1 MAYSELI
8 KNFDNIRGYMRDFF
22 LYGFKTREEY
32 DRKSARSYDNERRR
46 IQSYLGHLISFRQTP
61 SGKNAF
67 ISLEGRSVTHNP
79 LYQAFKAKS
88 FTNKDIT
95 LHFLLLDILSDAGV
109 DFRKVSGADSYG
121 DVPQAYSL
129 KEILRIMD
137 TEYLTAFQNPI
148 SFDESTLRK
157 KLKEY
162 EELGIV
168 VSEKSGRTV
177 TYRLSENEICLAEY
191 KEAIRFFTEESPLG
205 VIGSYLEDRMQA
217 DAEKAYPTGRNDENG
232 KCLPGRNDENG
243 KCLSGRNDENGKCLS
258 DRNDENGKCLSGR
271 NDCAGEYLT
280 FKNHYIMNAYDAEIT
295 ELILQGIHEKR
306 LLEITSF
313 SRGDAGVKQQT
324 VIPYKLYVSTQGG
337 RNYLFCM
344 DADNLRPYSLRVDY
358 IQKGK
363 AGEVC
368 ADYDRLLKVCE
379 RAGEHM
385 WGVSCAKY
393 RRYEHI
399 EMDIYVGTDEAFI
412 VRRLERE
419 KRCGTVSKV
428 DEETYR
434 FSADVLDAYEMMPW
448 IRTFFGRIKAIRCDN
463 EDVKNQ
469 IKIDMVKMLKQYED
483 EHAFS

>member
-46 IQSYLGHLISFRQTP
+46 IQSYLGSLISFRQTP

-95 LHFLLLDILSDAGV
+95 LHFLLLDILSGN
-109 DFRKVSGADSYG
+109 S
-121 DVPQAYSL
+121 YSL
-129 KEILRIMD
+129 KDILRIMD

-168 VSEKSGRTV
+168 VSEKCGKSV
-177 TYRLSENEICLAEY
+177 TYRLSEDEICFTEY

-205 VIGSYLEDRMQA
+205 VIGSYLEARMQA
-217 DAEKAYPTGRNDENG
+217 DAEQTYPTGRNDENG
-232 KCLPGRNDENG
+232 KCLSH
-243 KCLSGRNDENGKCLS
+243 K
-258 DRNDENGKCLSGR
+258 

-399 EMDIYVGTDEAFI
+399 EMDILVGTDEAFI

-469 IKIDMVKMLKQYED
+469 LKIDMVKMLKQYED
-483 EHAFS
+483 

>member
-46 IQSYLGHLISFRQTP
+46 IQSYLGSLISFRQTP

-95 LHFLLLDILSDAGV
+95 LHFLLLDILSG
-109 DFRKVSGADSYG
+109 SS
-121 DVPQAYSL
+121 YSL
-129 KEILRIMD
+129 KDILRIMD

-168 VSEKSGRTV
+168 VSEKCGKSV
-177 TYRLSENEICLAEY
+177 TYRLSEDEICLTEY

-205 VIGSYLEDRMQA
+205 VIGSYLEARMQA
-217 DAEKAYPTGRNDENG
+217 DAEQAYPTGRNDENG
-232 KCLPGRNDENG
+232 KCLSH
-243 KCLSGRNDENGKCLS
+243 K
-258 DRNDENGKCLSGR
+258 

-344 DADNLRPYSLRVDY
+344 DADNLRPYSLRADY

-363 AGEVC
+363 VGEVC

-399 EMDIYVGTDEAFI
+399 EMDILVGTDEAFI

-469 IKIDMVKMLKQYED
+469 LKIDMVKMLKQYED
-483 EHAFS
+483 ENAFS

>member
-121 DVPQAYSL
+121 DVPQVYSL

-177 TYRLSENEICLAEY
+177 TYRLSEDEICLAEY

-217 DAEKAYPTGRNDENG
+217 DAEQAYPTGRNDENG
-232 KCLPGRNDENG
+232 KCLSH
-243 KCLSGRNDENGKCLS
+243 K
-258 DRNDENGKCLSGR
+258 

-399 EMDIYVGTDEAFI
+399 EMDILVGTDEAFI

-483 EHAFS
+483 ENAFS

>member
-46 IQSYLGHLISFRQTP
+46 IQNYLGSLISFRQTP

-95 LHFLLLDILSDAGV
+95 LHFLLLDILSGN
-109 DFRKVSGADSYG
+109 S
-121 DVPQAYSL
+121 YSL
-129 KEILRIMD
+129 KDILRIMD

-168 VSEKSGRTV
+168 VSEKCGRTV
-177 TYRLSENEICLAEY
+177 TYRLSEDEICLTEY

-217 DAEKAYPTGRNDENG
+217 DAEQAYPTGRNDENG
-232 KCLPGRNDENG
+232 KCLPD
-243 KCLSGRNDENGKCLS
+243 
-258 DRNDENGKCLSGR
+258 R

-368 ADYDRLLKVCE
+368 ADYDRLLTVCE

-393 RRYEHI
+393 RWYEHI
-399 EMDIYVGTDEAFI
+399 EMDILVGTDEAFI

-469 IKIDMVKMLKQYED
+469 LKIDMVKMLKQYED
-483 EHAFS
+483 ENAFS

>member
-67 ISLEGRSVTHNP
+67 ISLEGRSVTRNP

-177 TYRLSENEICLAEY
+177 TYWLSENEICLAEY

-217 DAEKAYPTGRNDENG
+217 DAEKAYPPGRNDENG

-243 KCLSGRNDENGKCLS
+243 KCLP
-258 DRNDENGKCLSGR
+258 GR

-483 EHAFS
+483 ENAFS

>member
-95 LHFLLLDILSDAGV
+95 LHFLLLDILSGN
-109 DFRKVSGADSYG
+109 S
-121 DVPQAYSL
+121 YSL
-129 KEILRIMD
+129 KDILRIMD

-168 VSEKSGRTV
+168 VSEKCGRTV
-177 TYRLSENEICLAEY
+177 TYRLSEDEICLTEY

-205 VIGSYLEDRMQA
+205 VIGSYLEARMQP
-217 DAEKAYPTGRNDENG
+217 DAEQAYPTGRNDENG
-232 KCLPGRNDENG
+232 KCLP
-243 KCLSGRNDENGKCLS
+243 
-258 DRNDENGKCLSGR
+258 GR

-399 EMDIYVGTDEAFI
+399 EMDILVGTDEAFI

-448 IRTFFGRIKAIRCDN
+448 IRTFFGRIKAIHCDN

-469 IKIDMVKMLKQYED
+469 LKIDMVKMLKQYED
-483 EHAFS
+483 ENAFS

>member
-95 LHFLLLDILSDAGV
+95 LHFMLLDILADAGV
-109 DFRKVSGADSYG
+109 DFRKESGADSYG

-205 VIGSYLEDRMQA
+205 VIGSYLEDRMQP

-232 KCLPGRNDENG
+232 KCL
-243 KCLSGRNDENGKCLS
+243 S
-258 DRNDENGKCLSGR
+258 DK
-271 NDCAGEYLT
+271 NDCAGKYLT

-483 EHAFS
+483 ENAFS

>member
-121 DVPQAYSL
+121 DVPQVYSL

-205 VIGSYLEDRMQA
+205 VIGSYLEDHMQP
-217 DAEKAYPTGRNDENG
+217 DAEKAY
-232 KCLPGRNDENG
+232 LSGRNDENG

-258 DRNDENGKCLSGR
+258 DK

-344 DADNLRPYSLRVDY
+344 DVDNLRPYSLRVDY

-463 EDVKNQ
+463 EDVKNR

-483 EHAFS
+483 ENAFS

>member
-46 IQSYLGHLISFRQTP
+46 IQSYLGSLISFRQTP

-79 LYQAFKAKS
+79 LYKAFKAKS

-95 LHFLLLDILSDAGV
+95 LHFLLLDILSGN
-109 DFRKVSGADSYG
+109 S
-121 DVPQAYSL
+121 YSL
-129 KEILRIMD
+129 KDILRIMD

-177 TYRLSENEICLAEY
+177 TYRLSEDEICLAEY
-191 KEAIRFFTEESPLG
+191 KEAIRFFSEESPLG
-205 VIGSYLEDRMQA
+205 VIGSYLEARMQA
-217 DAEKAYPTGRNDENG
+217 ACLSGRNDENG
-232 KCLPGRNDENG
+232 MHLPGRNDENG
-243 KCLSGRNDENGKCLS
+243 KCLPDKS
-258 DRNDENGKCLSGR
+258 
-271 NDCAGEYLT
+271 DCAGEYLT

-313 SRGDAGVKQQT
+313 SRGEAGVKQQT

-363 AGEVC
+363 VGEVC

-393 RRYEHI
+393 RWYEHI
-399 EMDIYVGTDEAFI
+399 EMDILVGTDEAFI

-469 IKIDMVKMLKQYED
+469 LKIDMVKMLKQYED
-483 EHAFS
+483 ENAFS

>member
-95 LHFLLLDILSDAGV
+95 LHFLLLDILSGN
-109 DFRKVSGADSYG
+109 S
-121 DVPQAYSL
+121 YSL
-129 KEILRIMD
+129 KDILRIMD

-168 VSEKSGRTV
+168 VSEKCGKSV
-177 TYRLSENEICLAEY
+177 TYRLSEDEICLAEY

-205 VIGSYLEDRMQA
+205 VIGSYLEARMQA
-217 DAEKAYPTGRNDENG
+217 DVEQAYPTGRNDENG

-243 KCLSGRNDENGKCLS
+243 KCLPGRNDENGKRLP
-258 DRNDENGKCLSGR
+258 GK

-280 FKNHYIMNAYDAEIT
+280 FKNHYIMNAYDAKIT

-337 RNYLFCM
+337 RNYLLCM

-358 IQKGK
+358 IQRGK

-368 ADYDRLLKVCE
+368 ADYDRLLTVCE

-399 EMDIYVGTDEAFI
+399 EMDILVGTDEAFI

-469 IKIDMVKMLKQYED
+469 LKIDMVKMLKQYED
-483 EHAFS
+483 ENAFS

>member
-46 IQSYLGHLISFRQTP
+46 IQSYLGSLISFRQTP

-95 LHFLLLDILSDAGV
+95 LHFLLLDILSGN
-109 DFRKVSGADSYG
+109 S
-121 DVPQAYSL
+121 YSL
-129 KEILRIMD
+129 KDILRIMD

-177 TYRLSENEICLAEY
+177 TYRLSEDEICLAEY

-205 VIGSYLEDRMQA
+205 VIGSYLEARMQA
-217 DAEKAYPTGRNDENG
+217 DAEQTYPTGRNDENG
-232 KCLPGRNDENG
+232 KRLPG
-243 KCLSGRNDENGKCLS
+243 K
-258 DRNDENGKCLSGR
+258 
-271 NDCAGEYLT
+271 NDCAEEYLT

-344 DADNLRPYSLRVDY
+344 DADNLRPYSLRADY

-363 AGEVC
+363 VGKVC

-399 EMDIYVGTDEAFI
+399 EMDILVGTDEAFI

-469 IKIDMVKMLKQYED
+469 LKIDMVKMLKQYED
-483 EHAFS
+483 ENAFS

>member
-67 ISLEGRSVTHNP
+67 ISLEGRRVTHNP

-95 LHFLLLDILSDAGV
+95 LHFILLDILADAGV
-109 DFRKVSGADSYG
+109 DFRKESGADSYG

-129 KEILRIMD
+129 KDILRIMD

-168 VSEKSGRTV
+168 VSEKSGRAV

-205 VIGSYLEDRMQA
+205 VIGSYLEDRMQL

-232 KCLPGRNDENG
+232 KCL
-243 KCLSGRNDENGKCLS
+243 SG
-258 DRNDENGKCLSGR
+258 RNDENGKCLSGR

-313 SRGDAGVKQQT
+313 SRGDAGMKQQT

-483 EHAFS
+483 ENAFS

>member
-95 LHFLLLDILSDAGV
+95 LHFLLLDILSGN
-109 DFRKVSGADSYG
+109 S
-121 DVPQAYSL
+121 YSL
-129 KEILRIMD
+129 KDILRIMD

-217 DAEKAYPTGRNDENG
+217 DAEKAY
-232 KCLPGRNDENG
+232 LSGRNDENG
-243 KCLSGRNDENGKCLS
+243 KCLSGRNDENGKCLP
-258 DRNDENGKCLSGR
+258 DK

-313 SRGDAGVKQQT
+313 SRSDAGVKQQT

-428 DEETYR
+428 DQETYR

-469 IKIDMVKMLKQYED
+469 IKIDMVRMLKQYED
-483 EHAFS
+483 ENAFS

>member
-8 KNFDNIRGYMRDFF
+8 KNFDSIRGYMRDFF

-121 DVPQAYSL
+121 DVPQVYSL

-162 EELGIV
+162 EKLGIV

-205 VIGSYLEDRMQA
+205 VIGSYLEDRMQP
-217 DAEKAYPTGRNDENG
+217 DAEKAYPT
-232 KCLPGRNDENG
+232 GRNDENG

-258 DRNDENGKCLSGR
+258 DK

-483 EHAFS
+483 ENAFS

>member
-8 KNFDNIRGYMRDFF
+8 KNFDNIRSYMRDFF

-46 IQSYLGHLISFRQTP
+46 IQSYLGSLISFRQTP

-95 LHFLLLDILSDAGV
+95 LHFLLLDILSGN
-109 DFRKVSGADSYG
+109 S
-121 DVPQAYSL
+121 YSL
-129 KEILRIMD
+129 KDILRIMD

-168 VSEKSGRTV
+168 VSEKCGRTV
-177 TYRLSENEICLAEY
+177 TYRLAADEICLAEY

-205 VIGSYLEDRMQA
+205 VIGSYLEARMQA
-217 DAEKAYPTGRNDENG
+217 DAEQAYPTGRNDENG
-232 KCLPGRNDENG
+232 KCLPG
-243 KCLSGRNDENGKCLS
+243 K
-258 DRNDENGKCLSGR
+258 

-324 VIPYKLYVSTQGG
+324 VIPYRLYVSTQGG

-363 AGEVC
+363 VGEVC

-399 EMDIYVGTDEAFI
+399 EMDILVGTDEAFI

-469 IKIDMVKMLKQYED
+469 LKIDMVKMLKQYED
-483 EHAFS
+483 ENAFS

>member
-95 LHFLLLDILSDAGV
+95 LHFLLLDILSGN
-109 DFRKVSGADSYG
+109 S
-121 DVPQAYSL
+121 YSL
-129 KEILRIMD
+129 KDILRIMD

-168 VSEKSGRTV
+168 ISEKSGRTV
-177 TYRLSENEICLAEY
+177 TYRLSENEICLEEY

-232 KCLPGRNDENG
+232 KCL
-243 KCLSGRNDENGKCLS
+243 SGRNDENGKCLP
-258 DRNDENGKCLSGR
+258 GR

-399 EMDIYVGTDEAFI
+399 EMDILVGTDEAFI

-469 IKIDMVKMLKQYED
+469 LKIDMVKMLKQYED
-483 EHAFS
+483 ENAFS

>member
-46 IQSYLGHLISFRQTP
+46 IQSYLGSLISFRQTP

-95 LHFLLLDILSDAGV
+95 LHFLLLDILSGN
-109 DFRKVSGADSYG
+109 S
-121 DVPQAYSL
+121 YSL
-129 KEILRIMD
+129 KDILRIMD

-168 VSEKSGRTV
+168 VSKKCGRTV
-177 TYRLSENEICLAEY
+177 TYRLSEDEICLTEY

-205 VIGSYLEDRMQA
+205 VIGSYLEARMQA
-217 DAEKAYPTGRNDENG
+217 DAEQAYPTGRNDENG
-232 KCLPGRNDENG
+232 KCLPG
-243 KCLSGRNDENGKCLS
+243 K
-258 DRNDENGKCLSGR
+258 

-324 VIPYKLYVSTQGG
+324 VIPYKIYVSTQGG

-363 AGEVC
+363 VGEVC

-399 EMDIYVGTDEAFI
+399 EMDILVGTDEAFI

-469 IKIDMVKMLKQYED
+469 LKIDMVKMLKQYED
-483 EHAFS
+483 ENAFS

>member
-1 MAYSELI
+1 MAYSELM

-46 IQSYLGHLISFRQTP
+46 IQNYLGHLISFRQTP

-95 LHFLLLDILSDAGV
+95 LHFLLLDILSGN
-109 DFRKVSGADSYG
+109 S
-121 DVPQAYSL
+121 YSL
-129 KEILRIMD
+129 KDILRIMD

-205 VIGSYLEDRMQA
+205 VIGSYLEDRMQG

-243 KCLSGRNDENGKCLS
+243 KRLPG
-258 DRNDENGKCLSGR
+258 RNDENGKCLSGR

-483 EHAFS
+483 ENAFS

>member
-46 IQSYLGHLISFRQTP
+46 IQSYLGSLISFRQTP

-95 LHFLLLDILSDAGV
+95 LHFLLLDILSGN
-109 DFRKVSGADSYG
+109 S
-121 DVPQAYSL
+121 YSL
-129 KEILRIMD
+129 KDILRIMD

-168 VSEKSGRTV
+168 VSEKCGRTV
-177 TYRLSENEICLAEY
+177 TYRLSEDEICLTEY

-205 VIGSYLEDRMQA
+205 VIGSYLEARMQA
-217 DAEKAYPTGRNDENG
+217 DAEQAYPTGRNDENG
-232 KCLPGRNDENG
+232 KCLPG
-243 KCLSGRNDENGKCLS
+243 K
-258 DRNDENGKCLSGR
+258 

-324 VIPYKLYVSTQGG
+324 VIPYKIYVSTQGG

-363 AGEVC
+363 VGEVC

-399 EMDIYVGTDEAFI
+399 EMDILVGTDEAFI

-469 IKIDMVKMLKQYED
+469 LKIDMVKMLKQYED
-483 EHAFS
+483 ENAFS

>member
-46 IQSYLGHLISFRQTP
+46 IQSYLGSLISFRQTP

-95 LHFLLLDILSDAGV
+95 LHFLLLDILSGN
-109 DFRKVSGADSYG
+109 S
-121 DVPQAYSL
+121 YSL
-129 KEILRIMD
+129 KDILRIMD

-168 VSEKSGRTV
+168 VSEKCGKSV
-177 TYRLSENEICLAEY
+177 TYRLSEDEICFTEY

-205 VIGSYLEDRMQA
+205 VIGSYLEARMQA
-217 DAEKAYPTGRNDENG
+217 DAEQTYPTGRNDENG
-232 KCLPGRNDENG
+232 KHLPGKNDW
-243 KCLSGRNDENGKCLS
+243 
-258 DRNDENGKCLSGR
+258 
-271 NDCAGEYLT
+271 AGEYLT

-399 EMDIYVGTDEAFI
+399 EMDILVGTDEAFI

-469 IKIDMVKMLKQYED
+469 LKIDMVKMLKQYED
-483 EHAFS
+483 

>member
-46 IQSYLGHLISFRQTP
+46 IQSYLGSLISFRQTP

-95 LHFLLLDILSDAGV
+95 LHFLLLDILSG
-109 DFRKVSGADSYG
+109 SS
-121 DVPQAYSL
+121 YSL
-129 KEILRIMD
+129 KDIQRIMD

-168 VSEKSGRTV
+168 VSKKSGRTV
-177 TYRLSENEICLAEY
+177 TYRLSEDEICLTEY

-205 VIGSYLEDRMQA
+205 VIGSYLEARMQA
-217 DAEKAYPTGRNDENG
+217 DAEQAYPTGRNDENG
-232 KCLPGRNDENG
+232 KCLPG
-243 KCLSGRNDENGKCLS
+243 K
-258 DRNDENGKCLSGR
+258 

-324 VIPYKLYVSTQGG
+324 VIPYKIYVSTQGG

-363 AGEVC
+363 VGEVC

-399 EMDIYVGTDEAFI
+399 EMDILVGTDEAFI

-469 IKIDMVKMLKQYED
+469 LKIDMVKMLKQYED
-483 EHAFS
+483 ENAFS

>member
-95 LHFLLLDILSDAGV
+95 LHFLLLDILSGN
-109 DFRKVSGADSYG
+109 S
-121 DVPQAYSL
+121 YSL
-129 KEILRIMD
+129 KDILRIMD

-191 KEAIRFFTEESPLG
+191 KEVIRFFTEESPLG

-258 DRNDENGKCLSGR
+258 DK
-271 NDCAGEYLT
+271 NDCAGKYLT

-399 EMDIYVGTDEAFI
+399 EMDILVGTDEAFI

-469 IKIDMVKMLKQYED
+469 LKIDMVKMLKQYED
-483 EHAFS
+483 ENAFS

>member
-8 KNFDNIRGYMRDFF
+8 KNFYNIRGYMRDFF

-95 LHFLLLDILSDAGV
+95 LHFLLLDILSGN
-109 DFRKVSGADSYG
+109 S
-121 DVPQAYSL
+121 YSL
-129 KEILRIMD
+129 KDILRIMD

-205 VIGSYLEDRMQA
+205 VIGSYLEDRMQG

-243 KCLSGRNDENGKCLS
+243 KRLPGRNDENGKCLS
-258 DRNDENGKCLSGR
+258 DK

-280 FKNHYIMNAYDAEIT
+280 FKNHYIMNAYDAEIS

-344 DADNLRPYSLRVDY
+344 DADNLRPYSLRMDY

-483 EHAFS
+483 ENAFS

>member
-46 IQSYLGHLISFRQTP
+46 IQSYLGSLISFRQTP

-95 LHFLLLDILSDAGV
+95 LHFLLLDILSG
-109 DFRKVSGADSYG
+109 SS
-121 DVPQAYSL
+121 YSL
-129 KEILRIMD
+129 KDILRIMD

-168 VSEKSGRTV
+168 VSEKCGKSV
-177 TYRLSENEICLAEY
+177 TYRLSEDEICLTEY

-217 DAEKAYPTGRNDENG
+217 DAEQAYPTGRNDENG
-232 KCLPGRNDENG
+232 KCLP
-243 KCLSGRNDENGKCLS
+243 
-258 DRNDENGKCLSGR
+258 GR

-363 AGEVC
+363 VGEVC

-399 EMDIYVGTDEAFI
+399 EMDILVGTDEAFI

-469 IKIDMVKMLKQYED
+469 LKIDMVKMLKQYED
-483 EHAFS
+483 ENAFS

>member
-8 KNFDNIRGYMRDFF
+8 KNFDSIRGYMRDFF

-46 IQSYLGHLISFRQTP
+46 IQSYLGHLISFRQTS

-95 LHFLLLDILSDAGV
+95 LHFLLLDILSGN
-109 DFRKVSGADSYG
+109 S
-121 DVPQAYSL
+121 YSL
-129 KEILRIMD
+129 KDILRIMD

-217 DAEKAYPTGRNDENG
+217 DAEKAYPTGRNDEKG
-232 KCLPGRNDENG
+232 KCLPGRNDE
-243 KCLSGRNDENGKCLS
+243 K
-258 DRNDENGKCLSGR
+258 GKCLSGR

-448 IRTFFGRIKAIRCDN
+448 IRTFFGRIKAICCDN

-483 EHAFS
+483 ENAFS

>member
-46 IQSYLGHLISFRQTP
+46 IQSYLGSLISFRQTP

-67 ISLEGRSVTHNP
+67 ISLEGRRVTHNP

-95 LHFLLLDILSDAGV
+95 LHFLLLDILSGN
-109 DFRKVSGADSYG
+109 S
-121 DVPQAYSL
+121 YSL
-129 KEILRIMD
+129 KDILRIMD

-168 VSEKSGRTV
+168 VSEKSGKTV
-177 TYRLSENEICLAEY
+177 TYRLSEDEICLAEY
-191 KEAIRFFTEESPLG
+191 KEAIRFFTEENPLG

-217 DAEKAYPTGRNDENG
+217 AEEVR
-232 KCLPGRNDENG
+232 LPGKSDGNG
-243 KCLSGRNDENGKCLS
+243 MCLS
-258 DRNDENGKCLSGR
+258 DKRNENRTYLPGKR
-271 NDCAGEYLT
+271 DYTGEYLT

-313 SRGDAGVKQQT
+313 SRGDAGMKQQT

-363 AGEVC
+363 VGEVC

-399 EMDIYVGTDEAFI
+399 EMDIFVGADEPFI

-419 KRCGTVSKV
+419 KRCGAVSKV

-469 IKIDMVKMLKQYED
+469 LKIDMVKMLKQYED
-483 EHAFS
+483 

>member
-67 ISLEGRSVTHNP
+67 ISLEGRSITHNP

-95 LHFLLLDILSDAGV
+95 LHFMLLDILADAGV
-109 DFRKVSGADSYG
+109 DFRKESGADSYG

-217 DAEKAYPTGRNDENG
+217 DAEKAY
-232 KCLPGRNDENG
+232 LLGRNDENG

-258 DRNDENGKCLSGR
+258 DK

-483 EHAFS
+483 ENAFS

>member
-95 LHFLLLDILSDAGV
+95 LHFLLLDILSGN
-109 DFRKVSGADSYG
+109 S
-121 DVPQAYSL
+121 YSL
-129 KEILRIMD
+129 KDILRIMD

-205 VIGSYLEDRMQA
+205 VIGSYLEDRMQP
-217 DAEKAYPTGRNDENG
+217 DAEKAYPPGRNDENG
-232 KCLPGRNDENG
+232 KCLP
-243 KCLSGRNDENGKCLS
+243 

-483 EHAFS
+483 ENAFS

>member
-46 IQSYLGHLISFRQTP
+46 IQSYLGSLISFRQTP

-95 LHFLLLDILSDAGV
+95 LHFLLLDILSGN
-109 DFRKVSGADSYG
+109 S
-121 DVPQAYSL
+121 YSL
-129 KEILRIMD
+129 KDILRIMD

-168 VSEKSGRTV
+168 VSEKCGRTV
-177 TYRLSENEICLAEY
+177 TYRLSEDEICLTEY

-217 DAEKAYPTGRNDENG
+217 DAEQTYPTGRNDENG
-232 KCLPGRNDENG
+232 KRLP
-243 KCLSGRNDENGKCLS
+243 
-258 DRNDENGKCLSGR
+258 GR

-363 AGEVC
+363 VGEVC

-399 EMDIYVGTDEAFI
+399 EMDILVGTDEAFI

-469 IKIDMVKMLKQYED
+469 LKIDMVKMLKQYED
-483 EHAFS
+483 ENAFS

>member
-46 IQSYLGHLISFRQTP
+46 IQSYLGGLISFRQTP

-95 LHFLLLDILSDAGV
+95 LHFLLLDILSGN
-109 DFRKVSGADSYG
+109 S
-121 DVPQAYSL
+121 YSL
-129 KEILRIMD
+129 KDILRIMD

-168 VSEKSGRTV
+168 VSEKSSKTV
-177 TYRLSENEICLAEY
+177 TYRRSEDEICLAEY
-191 KEAIRFFTEESPLG
+191 KEAIRFFTEENPLG

-217 DAEKAYPTGRNDENG
+217 DADEV
-232 KCLPGRNDENG
+232 
-243 KCLSGRNDENGKCLS
+243 
-258 DRNDENGKCLSGR
+258 
-271 NDCAGEYLT
+271 CAEEYLA

-363 AGEVC
+363 VGEIC
-368 ADYDRLLKVCE
+368 AEYDRLLKVCE

-399 EMDIYVGTDEAFI
+399 EMDIYVGADEPFI

-419 KRCGTVSKV
+419 KRCGNVFKV

-469 IKIDMVKMLKQYED
+469 LKIDMVKMLKQYED
-483 EHAFS
+483 

>member
-46 IQSYLGHLISFRQTP
+46 IQSYLGSLISFRQTP

-95 LHFLLLDILSDAGV
+95 LHFLLLDILSGN
-109 DFRKVSGADSYG
+109 S
-121 DVPQAYSL
+121 YSL
-129 KEILRIMD
+129 KDILRIMD
-137 TEYLTAFQNPI
+137 TEYLTVFQNPI

-168 VSEKSGRTV
+168 VSEKCGKSV
-177 TYRLSENEICLAEY
+177 TYRLSEDEICLTEY

-205 VIGSYLEDRMQA
+205 VIGSYLEDRMQP

-232 KCLPGRNDENG
+232 KCLP
-243 KCLSGRNDENGKCLS
+243 

-313 SRGDAGVKQQT
+313 SRGDAGVKQQM

-483 EHAFS
+483 ENAFS

>member
-95 LHFLLLDILSDAGV
+95 LHFLLLDILADAGV
-109 DFRKVSGADSYG
+109 DFRKESGADSYG

-148 SFDESTLRK
+148 SIDESTLRK

-205 VIGSYLEDRMQA
+205 VIGSYLEDRMQP

-232 KCLPGRNDENG
+232 KCLP
-243 KCLSGRNDENGKCLS
+243 

-483 EHAFS
+483 ENAFS

>member
-46 IQSYLGHLISFRQTP
+46 IQSYLGSLISFRQTP

-95 LHFLLLDILSDAGV
+95 LHFLLLDILSGN
-109 DFRKVSGADSYG
+109 S
-121 DVPQAYSL
+121 YSL
-129 KEILRIMD
+129 KDILRIMD

-168 VSEKSGRTV
+168 VSEKCGKSV
-177 TYRLSENEICLAEY
+177 TYRLSEDEICLTEY

-205 VIGSYLEDRMQA
+205 VIGSYLEARMQA
-217 DAEKAYPTGRNDENG
+217 DAEQTYPTGRNDENG
-232 KCLPGRNDENG
+232 KCLPGKNDW
-243 KCLSGRNDENGKCLS
+243 
-258 DRNDENGKCLSGR
+258 
-271 NDCAGEYLT
+271 AGEYLT

-344 DADNLRPYSLRVDY
+344 DADNFRPYSLRVDY

-363 AGEVC
+363 VGEVC

-399 EMDIYVGTDEAFI
+399 EMDILVGTDEAFI

-469 IKIDMVKMLKQYED
+469 LKIDMVKMLKQYED
-483 EHAFS
+483 

>member
-95 LHFLLLDILSDAGV
+95 LHFMLLDILADAGV
-109 DFRKVSGADSYG
+109 DFRKESGADSYG

-148 SFDESTLRK
+148 SIDESTLRK

-232 KCLPGRNDENG
+232 KCL
-243 KCLSGRNDENGKCLS
+243 SGRNDENGKCLS
-258 DRNDENGKCLSGR
+258 DK

-295 ELILQGIHEKR
+295 ELILRGIHEKR

-344 DADNLRPYSLRVDY
+344 DTDNLRPYSLRVDY

-428 DEETYR
+428 DQETYR

-448 IRTFFGRIKAIRCDN
+448 IRTFFGRIKAIHCDN

-483 EHAFS
+483 ENAFS

>member
-177 TYRLSENEICLAEY
+177 TYRLSENEICLVEY

-205 VIGSYLEDRMQA
+205 VIGSYLEDRMQP

-232 KCLPGRNDENG
+232 KCLP
-243 KCLSGRNDENGKCLS
+243 
-258 DRNDENGKCLSGR
+258 DRNDENGKYLSGR

-469 IKIDMVKMLKQYED
+469 IKIDMLKMLKQYED
-483 EHAFS
+483 ENAFS

>member
-8 KNFDNIRGYMRDFF
+8 KNFDNIRSYMRDFF

-46 IQSYLGHLISFRQTP
+46 IQSYLGSLISFRQTP

-95 LHFLLLDILSDAGV
+95 LHFLLLDILSGN
-109 DFRKVSGADSYG
+109 S
-121 DVPQAYSL
+121 YSL
-129 KEILRIMD
+129 KDILRIMD

-168 VSEKSGRTV
+168 VSEKCGRTV
-177 TYRLSENEICLAEY
+177 TYRLAADEICLAEY

-205 VIGSYLEDRMQA
+205 VIGSYLEARMQA
-217 DAEKAYPTGRNDENG
+217 ADEV
-232 KCLPGRNDENG
+232 R
-243 KCLSGRNDENGKCLS
+243 
-258 DRNDENGKCLSGR
+258 
-271 NDCAGEYLT
+271 AGEYLT

-363 AGEVC
+363 VGEVC

-399 EMDIYVGTDEAFI
+399 EMDILVGTDEAFI

-469 IKIDMVKMLKQYED
+469 LKIDMVKMLKQYED
-483 EHAFS
+483 ENAFS

>member
-46 IQSYLGHLISFRQTP
+46 IQSYLGSLISFRQTP

-95 LHFLLLDILSDAGV
+95 LHFLLLDILSGN
-109 DFRKVSGADSYG
+109 S
-121 DVPQAYSL
+121 YSL
-129 KEILRIMD
+129 KDILRIMD

-177 TYRLSENEICLAEY
+177 TYRLSEDEICLAEY

-217 DAEKAYPTGRNDENG
+217 DAEQAYPTGRNDENG
-232 KCLPGRNDENG
+232 KCLSH
-243 KCLSGRNDENGKCLS
+243 K
-258 DRNDENGKCLSGR
+258 

-363 AGEVC
+363 VGEVC

-399 EMDIYVGTDEAFI
+399 EMDILVGTDEAFI

-469 IKIDMVKMLKQYED
+469 LKIDMVKMLKQYED
-483 EHAFS
+483 ENAFS

>member
-95 LHFLLLDILSDAGV
+95 LHFMLLDILADAGV
-109 DFRKVSGADSYG
+109 DFRKESGADSYG

-148 SFDESTLRK
+148 SIDESTLRK

-205 VIGSYLEDRMQA
+205 VIGSYLEDRMQP
-217 DAEKAYPTGRNDENG
+217 DAEKAYPT
-232 KCLPGRNDENG
+232 
-243 KCLSGRNDENGKCLS
+243 GRNDENGKCLS
-258 DRNDENGKCLSGR
+258 DRNDENGKCLSDK

-483 EHAFS
+483 ENAFS

>member
-46 IQSYLGHLISFRQTP
+46 IQSYLGSLISFRQTP

-95 LHFLLLDILSDAGV
+95 LHFLLLDILSGN
-109 DFRKVSGADSYG
+109 S
-121 DVPQAYSL
+121 YSL
-129 KEILRIMD
+129 KDILRIMD

-177 TYRLSENEICLAEY
+177 TYRLSEDEICLAEY

-205 VIGSYLEDRMQA
+205 VIGSYLEDRMQPA
-217 DAEKAYPTGRNDENG
+217 
-232 KCLPGRNDENG
+232 
-243 KCLSGRNDENGKCLS
+243 CLSHK
-258 DRNDENGKCLSGR
+258 

-363 AGEVC
+363 VGEVC
-368 ADYDRLLKVCE
+368 ADYDRLLTVCE

-399 EMDIYVGTDEAFI
+399 EMDILVGTDEAFI

-469 IKIDMVKMLKQYED
+469 LKIDMVKMLKQYED
-483 EHAFS
+483 ENAFS